1 MTGRALL
8 LSPSCGLGG
17 GIERYVET
25 LQWAFSAQ
33 GVEHSRVDLCHAD
46 HQARVSAHAR
56 MLTQCRRLL
65 RANRAPTRLVVAH
78 RALLPLASLLAR
90 EPFAC
95 GISVICHGTDVWGD
109 RPRLRQ
115 GIESRL
121 MGRPDVRVIAVSS
134 FTAGALSA
142 NCPATIL
149 PPGLSRDWFQTLVA
163 SSKRDRKRNDE
174 VSLITAFRLGDW
186 RGKGLP
192 QLLGAVAALKR
203 TDVRVSI
210 CGSGEPSQELQSL
223 IRKYPFAK
231 LLPGLTDHELACE
244 LAEADLFVLATRTRS
259 GRDSSGEGFGL
270 VLLEAQVAGTPV
282 IAPASGGSHD
292 AYLDRVTGV
301 APTEESAESLSETL
315 NELLRD
321 PCRLAQMGQKAGEWA
336 RDAFSPEHYASRAV
350 ARLL

>member
-1 MTGRALL
+1 M
-8 LSPSCGLGG
+8 
-17 GIERYVET
+17 
-25 LQWAFSAQ
+25 
-33 GVEHSRVDLCHAD
+33 
-46 HQARVSAHAR
+46 
-56 MLTQCRRLL
+56 
-65 RANRAPTRLVVAH
+65 
-78 RALLPLASLLAR
+78 
-90 EPFAC
+90 
-95 GISVICHGTDVWGD
+95 
-109 RPRLRQ
+109 
-115 GIESRL
+115 
-121 MGRPDVRVIAVSS
+121 RVIAVSS
-134 FTAGALSA
+134 FTAGALSV

-149 PPGLSRDWFQTLVA
+149 PPGLSRGWFQTLVA
-163 SSKRDRKRNDE
+163 SSKRNQRRNDE

-223 IRKYPFAK
+223 IGKYPFSK
-231 LLPGLTDHELACE
+231 LLPGLTDDELARE
-244 LAEADLFVLATRTRS
+244 LAEADLFVLATRTRA

-282 IAPASGGSHD
+282 VAPASGGSHD

-301 APTEESAESLSETL
+301 APTEETTESLSETL
-315 NELLRD
+315 DELLRD

-336 RDAFSPEHYASRAV
+336 RDAFLPEHYASRAV